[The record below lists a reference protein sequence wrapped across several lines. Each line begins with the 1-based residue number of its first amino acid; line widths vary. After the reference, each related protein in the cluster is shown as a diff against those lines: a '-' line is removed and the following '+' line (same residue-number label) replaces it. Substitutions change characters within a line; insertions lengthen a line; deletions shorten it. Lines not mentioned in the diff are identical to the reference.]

1 MMVNKGNWRRRLLQV
16 GFVCLFG
23 GALVA
28 CNLGQQSPSE
38 PVDAQSLSLTP
49 AVIPQGSGDQTVTET
64 PFIISPTETPVPE
77 SLPQEEIRWIRLDN
91 PDVEHR
97 TQEPLTVRVRRG
109 RLVSTVTCSWVL
121 QGGQTGALGT
131 PTTEEVNADLVDE
144 VYIFTPQ
151 IAGSYSINCTG
162 IATTSSGQQQVTAVS
177 ATFEVVAKG

>member
-1 MMVNKGNWRRRLLQV
+1 
-16 GFVCLFG
+16 
-23 GALVA
+23 
-28 CNLGQQSPSE
+28 
-38 PVDAQSLSLTP
+38 
-49 AVIPQGSGDQTVTET
+49 
-64 PFIISPTETPVPE
+64 
-77 SLPQEEIRWIRLDN
+77 
-91 PDVEHR
+91 
-97 TQEPLTVRVRRG
+97 
-109 RLVSTVTCSWVL
+109 VL